1 MLSSMYRRL
10 LLALS
15 LLAVGCGGSGSTSAT
30 EATAAVDDISYVDIV
45 EEEGGGADSLLNVME
60 VRYNQL
66 CAERKMAYSERDP
79 KLRRELLER
88 NDVACKA
95 LEDSLRWVINSNR
108 EIQNNR

>member
-30 EATAAVDDISYVDIV
+30 AAVDDTSYVDMV
-45 EEEGGGADSLLNVME
+45 DEDSGGADSLLNVME

-88 NDVACKA
+88 NDAACKA
-95 LEDSLRWVINSNR
+95 LEDSLRWVINSKR
-108 EIQNNR
+108 GGLYK